1 MREFE
6 TKKNV
11 EKRSFAFFLFS
22 LSLLPASPIFFAC
35 SNFPYAFPPLHQSVE
50 VRCVREPV
58 GGFLRRGISR
68 AQRERESFGSF
79 LFISFRFSPVC
90 KKAKLFLSLRRGMW
104 NLCPPLHARPPSRFL
119 EEGGRSA
126 GLCFYLPAV
135 LITHKKQNKG
145 EEVEE
150 ESGRRKRKKQ
160 GGKNSSRGIT
170 SRSSPS
176 FPPLLKK
183 T

>member
-1 MREFE
+1 MRR
-6 TKKNV
+6 KKTW
-11 EKRSFAFFLFS
+11 KRGLSLFFLFS

-104 NLCPPLHARPPSRFL
+104 NLCPPPLHARPPSRFL

>member
-35 SNFPYAFPPLHQSVE
+35 SNFPYASPPLHQSVE

-90 KKAKLFLSLRRGMW
+90 KKAKLFLSLRRGMR
-104 NLCPPLHARPPSRFL
+104 NLCPPPSMHAPPPVFSRK
-119 EEGGRSA
+119 GGGA
-126 GLCFYLPAV
+126 
-135 LITHKKQNKG
+135 
-145 EEVEE
+145 
-150 ESGRRKRKKQ
+150 
-160 GGKNSSRGIT
+160 RGFVST
-170 SRSSPS
+170 S
-176 FPPLLKK
+176 LLF
-183 T
+183 